1 MSDVVTMDDLSN
13 EEIMSILEDSVRLV
27 PVAKGEVHLPLL
39 EGKVLAQEHIHKPRE
54 KHGHILWQLHVG
66 RNILWLVWDPRVC
79 PVAASLEK
87 VS

>member
-39 EGKVLAQEHIHKPRE
+39 EGKVLANMFYENSTRTRMSFETAMK
-54 KHGHILWQLHVG
+54 
-66 RNILWLVWDPRVC
+66 
-79 PVAASLEK
+79 SLGGS
-87 VS
+87 VV